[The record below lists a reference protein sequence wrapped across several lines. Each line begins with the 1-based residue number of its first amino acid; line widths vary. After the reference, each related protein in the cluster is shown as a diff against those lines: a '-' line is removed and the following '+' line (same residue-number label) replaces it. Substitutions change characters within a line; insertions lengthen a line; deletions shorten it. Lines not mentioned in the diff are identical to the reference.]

1 MINKEELINEYSQM
15 AYKGEAALFVGA
27 GISIPYGLPDFQ
39 GLIKELARG
48 TIDLEITPELN
59 YLKLRSLFVMKSWE
73 KKK

>member
-39 GLIKELARG
+39 GLIKE
-48 TIDLEITPELN
+48 
-59 YLKLRSLFVMKSWE
+59 
-73 KKK
+73 

>member
-1 MINKEELINEYSQM
+1 MGYVRKSLEVKMINKEELINEYSQM

-48 TIDLEITPELN
+48 TIDLEIL
-59 YLKLRSLFVMKSWE
+59 SLIHI
-73 KKK
+73 